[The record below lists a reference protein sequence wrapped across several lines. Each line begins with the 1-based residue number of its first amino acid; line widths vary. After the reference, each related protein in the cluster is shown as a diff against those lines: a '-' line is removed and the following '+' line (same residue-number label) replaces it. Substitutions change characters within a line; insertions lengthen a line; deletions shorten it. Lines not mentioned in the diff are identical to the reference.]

1 MRPPHL
7 LRVEEGPERFAPLL
21 AALAGAGLRAGWLEL
36 RPPEPAA
43 ASLEAAAALG
53 ARRAVAAGGGR
64 SLAVKALRGE
74 PVLRDLLREH
84 FAGCTLVLVRV
95 APGPAAVPLASIPAL
110 TPAGEG
116 WRIAWPGAD
125 EAGVGA
131 KGAKAPA
138 GAVQDHDTA
147 GLLAALRRPR
157 PWGTVAAAAPPPLP
171 PQP

>member
-7 LRVEEGPERFAPLL
+7 LRVEDGPERFAALL
-21 AALAGAGLRAGWLEL
+21 AALAAADLRAGWLEL

-43 ASLEAAAALG
+43 ASLETAAALG

-84 FAGCTLVLVRV
+84 FTGCALVLVRA

-110 TPAGEG
+110 SPAGEG
-116 WRIAWPGAD
+116 WRVALPGDAAGDPAD
-125 EAGVGA
+125 SAGHGA
-131 KGAKAPA
+131 GI
-138 GAVQDHDTA
+138 AVQDHDTA
-147 GLLAALRRPR
+147 SLLATLRRPR
-157 PWGTVAAAAPPPLP
+157 PWGAGHPAPSPRKPCPP
-171 PQP
+171 

>member
-7 LRVEEGPERFAPLL
+7 LRVEEGPERFAALL

-43 ASLEAAAALG
+43 ASLETAAALG

-84 FAGCTLVLVRV
+84 FAGCALVLVRV
-95 APGPAAVPLASIPAL
+95 APEPAAVPLASIPAL

-116 WRIAWPGAD
+116 WRIALPGAD
-125 EAGVGA
+125 
-131 KGAKAPA
+131 
-138 GAVQDHDTA
+138 QDHDTA

-157 PWGTVAAAAPPPLP
+157 PWGAVAAVAPPLP
-171 PQP
+171 PSPRQP